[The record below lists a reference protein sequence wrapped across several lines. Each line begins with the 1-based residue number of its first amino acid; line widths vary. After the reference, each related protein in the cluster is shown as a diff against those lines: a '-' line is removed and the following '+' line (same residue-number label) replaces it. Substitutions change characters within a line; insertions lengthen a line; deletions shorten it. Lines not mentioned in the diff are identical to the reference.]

1 MKKLFILSLAS
12 LGFVACGERADYI
25 VLSGKIDSYNGLPLK
40 ITGGD
45 FKSDLH
51 INQDGT
57 FRDTLKVDTNYFY
70 YTIGNPMYGVQV
82 PVYLEKGKETAVNI
96 NLNSNPIAATFTGAN
111 VDINNYLQKK
121 NALYFQVQ
129 NGLEKTFAQKPED
142 FKKSIIAIGQ
152 QYLNLLNGEKE
163 LSKKFL
169 TTEVKAINYELLY
182 MKSLYEG
189 AHQELTGEE
198 VKLPKEIADEL
209 ARVDYDLSQDFDI
222 YAYYK
227 ALVISNFYEKYQSA
241 KENENPWDK
250 VIKYFKTLKSE
261 NIKKSLSRSL
271 ISGIS
276 VANTPENNKKLAE
289 IVKANVKDAE
299 GVAEINKRLAN
310 LERLK
315 EGNPFPAFEAQ
326 DIQGNTV
333 SSESLK
339 GKLVYIDI
347 WATWCLPCRK
357 EIPALK
363 ALQ

>member
-57 FRDTLKVDTNYFY
+57 FRDTLKVATNYFY
-70 YTIGNPMYGVQV
+70 YTIGNPMYGVQI
-82 PVYLEKGKETAVNI
+82 PVYLEKGKETTVNI

-121 NALYFQVQ
+121 NALYFQIQ

-163 LSKKFL
+163 LSKKFV
-169 TTEVKAINYELLY
+169 TTETKAINYELLY
-182 MKSLYEG
+182 IKNLYEG

-209 ARVDYDLSQDFDI
+209 ARVNYDLSQDFDV

-227 ALVISNFYEKYQSA
+227 ALVISNFYEK
-241 KENENPWDK
+241 
-250 VIKYFKTLKSE
+250 
-261 NIKKSLSRSL
+261 
-271 ISGIS
+271 
-276 VANTPENNKKLAE
+276 
-289 IVKANVKDAE
+289 
-299 GVAEINKRLAN
+299 
-310 LERLK
+310 
-315 EGNPFPAFEAQ
+315 
-326 DIQGNTV
+326 
-333 SSESLK
+333 
-339 GKLVYIDI
+339 
-347 WATWCLPCRK
+347 
-357 EIPALK
+357 
-363 ALQ
+363 